1 MPSPVMLKHI
11 QEIEEYYR
19 SFLTKNLT
27 EPAMEIVHRLVEW
40 AAENTRLWSGE
51 EAPSFDESHANDAL
65 LWSFLTEKTEAVNLD
80 GGPYTGLLYQ
90 YPVADGYASYVLVD
104 THLVWIA
111 AGEYHLPGPHLDGLT
126 LSHLKNKERQRRSLN
141 AIFSKETP

>member
-1 MPSPVMLKHI
+1 MPSNIMLEKV

-19 SFLTKNLT
+19 WYLEKNLT

-40 AAENTRLWSGE
+40 ATENARLWSRE
-51 EAPSFDESHANDAL
+51 EAPSFNETHANDAL

-90 YPVADGYASYVLVD
+90 WPVADGYASYVLVD
-104 THLVWIA
+104 TYLLWIS
-111 AGEYHLPGPHLDGLT
+111 AGEYHLPEPHLDGLT
-126 LSHLKNKERQRRSLN
+126 LSRLKDKERQRRKLN
-141 AIFSKETP
+141 AIFSKGTA